1 MDYTVVNPMESITM
15 RGPSWQLLGDMA
27 VHQLKEGHTKFAI
40 ALIPFMVDKLN
51 EFVKYADEDGKISV
65 STPRKEASNAKN

>member
-1 MDYTVVNPMESITM
+1 
-15 RGPSWQLLGDMA
+15 MA

-65 STPRKEASNAKN
+65 STPRKEAST